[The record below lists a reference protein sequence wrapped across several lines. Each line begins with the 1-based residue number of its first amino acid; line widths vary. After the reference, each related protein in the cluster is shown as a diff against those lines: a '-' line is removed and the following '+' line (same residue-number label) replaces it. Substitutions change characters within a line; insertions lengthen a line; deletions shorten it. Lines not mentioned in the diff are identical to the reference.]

1 MEKEK
6 LTREINELIIKICE
20 YYGVLGNEQNAIFEY
35 LKSCEK
41 VLLDLLN
48 KFNEKG
54 EKLNKNIPF
63 ENVFD
68 YKLECV
74 WLERD
79 KKLLDN
85 EYEILSK
92 EFDKLEERYES
103 KKDNTYD
110 LTKENEKLQEKIKE
124 LEDDLFEALRIY

>member
-1 MEKEK
+1 MDKEK
-6 LTREINELIIKICE
+6 QTRNISILITDLME
-20 YYGVLGNEQNAIFEY
+20 YYGVLGNEQNAIYKY
-35 LKSCEK
+35 LKDCENA
-41 VLLDLLN
+41 LTSLLN
-48 KFNEKG
+48 EFNEKG

-63 ENVFD
+63 ENVFG

-85 EYEILSK
+85 EYETLLI
-92 EFDKLEERYES
+92 EFDKLEERYEVE
-103 KKDNTYD
+103 KDNTYN

>member
-1 MEKEK
+1 MDKEK
-6 LTREINELIIKICE
+6 QTRNISILITDLME
-20 YYGVLGNEQNAIFEY
+20 YYGVLGKENNAIFEY

-41 VLLDLLN
+41 ALLDLLN
-48 KFNEKG
+48 EFNEKG
-54 EKLNKNIPF
+54 EKVNKHIPF

-68 YKLECV
+68 YKLKCV

-85 EYEILSK
+85 EYETLLI

-103 KKDNTYD
+103 EKDNTYD

>member
-6 LTREINELIIKICE
+6 LTREINELIIKLCE
-20 YYGVLGNEQNAIFEY
+20 YYGVLGKTNNAIFEY
-35 LKSCEK
+35 LKNCEK
-41 VLLDLLN
+41 ALLDLLN
-48 KFNEKG
+48 EFGKDGK
-54 EKLNKNIPF
+54 KINKKVPF

-68 YKLECV
+68 YKLECI

-92 EFDKLEERYES
+92 EFDELEKRYEGE
-103 KKDNTYD
+103 KDNTYS
-110 LTKENEKLQEKIKE
+110 LTKENENLQEKIKE
-124 LEDDLFEALRIY
+124 LEDNLF